1 MVDSVS
7 GRRFRAR
14 RLRVANGLHLVPP
27 RRRRRVL
34 GAQQA
39 DRQVTASEAKAMLDY
54 LRARTLPTYSNWQRA
69 WRAEKAA
76 IVRYERACQA
86 EGIKPEHRKPDEV

>member
-1 MVDSVS
+1 
-7 GRRFRAR
+7 
-14 RLRVANGLHLVPP
+14 
-27 RRRRRVL
+27 
-34 GAQQA
+34 
-39 DRQVTASEAKAMLDY
+39 MLDY